1 MRFRCIGGRARA
13 QKQQRPTSIMRGPLG
28 ALYSCAVRF
37 AGVTSPEELMDD
49 KDLESRTEMSHSRSR
64 RKFLYAVGG
73 AGIVSA
79 AGAGIDGRPA
89 ESHQDRPQEEPD
101 GGPDRGSAQVLRGGV
116 RQY

>member
-28 ALYSCAVRF
+28 ALYSRAVLF

-49 KDLESRTEMSHSRSR
+49 KDLESRTEMSHSCSR

-79 AGAGIDGRPA
+79 PGLASMGA
-89 ESHQDRPQEEPD
+89 
-101 GGPDRGSAQVLRGGV
+101 RGSATQSDLRRIEMEV
-116 RQY
+116 PVW